1 MQEVFET
8 ALQDFQIAENELGY
22 EKCLTGKVAFN
33 ERIWF
38 QVTVDYLNLSLPI
51 KKPFFK
57 PITIVIP
64 ELPKGVSVID
74 YQSERYLTLDRSGVC
89 DEVVVTYLSRYFNSL
104 YGEELT
110 FTYCIESI

>member
-8 ALQDFQIAENELGY
+8 ALQDFRIAENELGY
-22 EKCLTGKVAFN
+22 EKCLTGKVVFN

-38 QVTVDYLNLSLPI
+38 QVTADYLNLSLPI

-57 PITIVIP
+57 PITTVIP
-64 ELPKGVSVID
+64 ALPKGVFVLD
-74 YQSERYLTLDRSGVC
+74 YQSGRHLTLDRSNIS
-89 DEVVVTYLSRYFNSL
+89 DKVVATYLSHYFNSL

-110 FTYCIESI
+110 FTYCVESI